1 MSRRGGQ
8 VCSPSFPLPPRVK
21 HFPAKDAL
29 ADKIENY
36 AGVSRGRQKKR
47 KANAA
52 KFLQRLIF
60 CSSQTD
66 GLVCVANAYI
76 LTLINCDPDACN
88 TDYEMSEGRR
98 EVWNYWGQNLTCMCY
113 IWSPLLSVQFRL
125 ETIQSDRKT
134 SMVESNTRIWLH
146 FSFTKTIGS
155 LRSDMISVCLSVW
168 CTHVPQ
174 EVFWISQN

>member
-76 LTLINCDPDACN
+76 LTLINCAPDACG
-88 TDYEMSEGRR
+88 TDYEMREGR
-98 EVWNYWGQNLTCMCY
+98 EIWNYWGQN
-113 IWSPLLSVQFRL
+113 WPLLSHIHVYLNNPLHSPFRDAQIKLRMYSEVQL
-125 ETIQSDRKT
+125 D
-134 SMVESNTRIWLH
+134 
-146 FSFTKTIGS
+146 FTPEMK
-155 LRSDMISVCLSVW
+155 
-168 CTHVPQ
+168 
-174 EVFWISQN
+174 VFYMPFKRCHTNKVRT